1 MAIAFPEDH
10 ALSDE
15 HMENLPCTLL
25 SRALVEGAL
34 LAERDWDTYKSDRKD
49 RSIESLTVVAPAGEE
64 STTREIQ
71 QGFDEGKI
79 IADAQKALQ
88 SIDQTAQSITNLTNN
103 ANGLVEGDAKRTL
116 KEAGDA
122 AAELKAAAKDAR
134 SMIGKLEGPT
144 SDFAATGLP
153 QLSAAI
159 VTLQSAAESLDRL
172 VADVEQNPRGLVGKA
187 PAKEVEV
194 KP

>member
-1 MAIAFPEDH
+1 VD
-10 ALSDE
+10 
-15 HMENLPCTLL
+15 
-25 SRALVEGAL
+25 
-34 LAERDWDTYKSDRKD
+34 
-49 RSIESLTVVAPAGEE
+49 
-64 STTREIQ
+64 
-71 QGFDEGKI
+71 
-79 IADAQKALQ
+79 
-88 SIDQTAQSITNLTNN
+88 
-103 ANGLVEGDAKRTL
+103 GDAKRTL

-144 SDFAATGLP
+144 SDFASTGLP

-172 VADVEQNPRGLVGKA
+172 VGDVEQNPRGVVSKA